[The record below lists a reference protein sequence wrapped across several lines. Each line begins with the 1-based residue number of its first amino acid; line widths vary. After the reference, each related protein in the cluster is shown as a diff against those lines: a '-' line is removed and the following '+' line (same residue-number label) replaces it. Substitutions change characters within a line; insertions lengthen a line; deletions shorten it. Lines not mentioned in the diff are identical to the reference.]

1 LAFSFIFATA
11 MQQAFENIIFLYS
24 VRSYMTGDTLLY
36 NGQFLTVQEISIN
49 YTCFM
54 SDLNQQFWIATT
66 EIRRTPFVN
75 LSNSGNKWEIINIL
89 VDADSDPEVL
99 KLIQGIV
106 ANLHK
111 DNPKEYGP
119 GQRARYNKAVDPFKF
134 NIQVLFEYSHNG
146 LDLFRTAMARSYVM
160 EKISEVLRTKSVSYT
175 LPSIRPDALAQQQDE
190 TETDLQVQATQNRDV
205 FTRLANVAP
214 F

>member
-1 LAFSFIFATA
+1 
-11 MQQAFENIIFLYS
+11 
-24 VRSYMTGDTLLY
+24 MTGDTLLY

-160 EKISEVLRTKSVSYT
+160 EKISEVLRSKSVSYT

-190 TETDLQVQATQNRDV
+190 TEPDLQVQATQNRDV